1 MLPCSEKDQ
10 PHIYSICMHI
20 YIYIYWT
27 VSKKQCTV
35 WSEHMHILSYAYIHI
50 YIYIHC
56 TAHVHT
62 VSLYWMQQLDHFEF
76 WNLPAAPP
84 FPRPFPSF
92 SMPTQATILSS
103 LSTTTP
109 SGIGTVHHEVFHIDQ
124 GGLGQRADRWCFFLW
139 LVNVVTGPVCI
150 YIYATEVGSMMH
162 VQVSV
167 VECSIYG

>member
-20 YIYIYWT
+20 YKYIHILNSFKEAMHCLVWIYSFIIICIYTYIYIYT
-27 VSKKQCTV
+27 
-35 WSEHMHILSYAYIHI
+35 Y
-50 YIYIHC
+50 C

-124 GGLGQRADRWCFFLW
+124 GGLGQRADRWWSFFCGW
-139 LVNVVTGPVCI
+139 W
-150 YIYATEVGSMMH
+150 M
-162 VQVSV
+162 
-167 VECSIYG
+167 